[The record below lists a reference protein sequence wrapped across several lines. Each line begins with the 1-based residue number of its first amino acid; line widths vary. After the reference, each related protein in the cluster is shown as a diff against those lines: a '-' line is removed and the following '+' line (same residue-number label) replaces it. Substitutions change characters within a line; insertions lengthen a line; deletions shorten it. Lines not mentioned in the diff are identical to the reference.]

1 MSSSKYVCASL
12 LAVAISLSVFVTLS
26 VLDQAYA
33 AKYPYKGQLS
43 GKNEVPPVQTKAT
56 GEAEFTKVAN
66 ATMKYRVNVTGLSN
80 ATGAHIH
87 MGKSGANGDIIA
99 DLLNTP
105 TSKDKDT
112 AYGMII
118 RGNISDSSLK
128 GPMQGKKLDDLAAA
142 IESGDTYV
150 NVHTPQR
157 IKMVKLEASWPVKQS
172 HQGLL
177 ILQIQL
183 LDFQL
188 LQSNPTSFLFLFSIT
203 NH

>member
-150 NVHTPQR
+150 NVHTTAHQNGEIR
-157 IKMVKLEASWPVKQS
+157 GQLASEAKPAASTNSTNSTV
-172 HQGLL
+172 G
-177 ILQIQL
+177 
-183 LDFQL
+183 
-188 LQSNPTSFLFLFSIT
+188 FST
-203 NH
+203 LTE

>member
-66 ATMKYRVNVTGLSN
+66 ATMKYRVNVTGISN

-87 MGKSGANGDIIA
+87 MGKMGANGEVVA

-118 RGNISDSSLK
+118 RGNISASSLK
-128 GPMQGKKLDDLAAA
+128 GPMQGKTLDDLATA
-142 IESGDTYV
+142 IEKGDTYV
-150 NVHTPQR
+150 NVHTTAHQNGEIR
-157 IKMVKLEASWPVKQS
+157 GQLASEAKPSSSGSTNSTNSTV
-172 HQGLL
+172 G
-177 ILQIQL
+177 
-183 LDFQL
+183 
-188 LQSNPTSFLFLFSIT
+188 FST
-203 NH
+203 LTE

>member
-1 MSSSKYVCASL
+1 MSKHQKYEMSSSKYVCASL
-12 LAVAISLSVFVTLS
+12 LAVAISLSVFATLS

-66 ATMKYRVNVTGLSN
+66 ATMKYRVNVTGISN

-87 MGKSGANGDIIA
+87 MGKTGANGDIIA

-118 RGNISDSSLK
+118 RGNISASSLK
-128 GPMQGKKLDDLAAA
+128 GPMQGKTLDDLATE
-142 IESGDTYV
+142 IEKGDTYV
-150 NVHTPQR
+150 NVHTTA
-157 IKMVKLEASWPVKQS
+157 ASTAKASGSTNSTNSTV
-172 HQGLL
+172 G
-177 ILQIQL
+177 
-183 LDFQL
+183 F
-188 LQSNPTSFLFLFSIT
+188 SNLTE
-203 NH
+203 

>member
-1 MSSSKYVCASL
+1 MSSSKYVYASL

-33 AKYPYKGQLS
+33 AKYPYKAQLS
-43 GKNEVPPVQTKAT
+43 GKNEVPAVQTKAN
-56 GEAEFTKVAN
+56 GEGEFTKVAN
-66 ATMKYRVNVTGLSN
+66 ATMKYRVNVTGISN

-87 MGKSGANGDIIA
+87 MGKMGANGDVVA

-128 GPMQGKKLDDLAAA
+128 GPMQGKTLNDLATA
-142 IESGDTYV
+142 IESGNIYV
-150 NVHTPQR
+150 NVHTAEHQNGEIR
-157 IKMVKLEASWPVKQS
+157 GQLSLEGKPS
-172 HQGLL
+172 G
-177 ILQIQL
+177 
-183 LDFQL
+183 
-188 LQSNPTSFLFLFSIT
+188 SNSTKSTNSTVGFST
-203 NH
+203 LTE

>member
-1 MSSSKYVCASL
+1 MNSSKYVCASL

-43 GKNEVPPVQTKAT
+43 GKNEVPAVQTKAT

-66 ATMKYRVNVTGLSN
+66 ATMKYRVNVTGISN

-87 MGKSGANGDIIA
+87 MGKTGANGDIIA

-112 AYGMII
+112 AYGMIL
-118 RGNISDSSLK
+118 RGNLSDSSLK
-128 GPMQGKKLDDLAAA
+128 GPMQGKKLDDLAAS

-150 NVHTPQR
+150 NVHTAAHQNGEIR
-157 IKMVKLEASWPVKQS
+157 GQLASEAKPSGSTNSTNSTV
-172 HQGLL
+172 G
-177 ILQIQL
+177 
-183 LDFQL
+183 
-188 LQSNPTSFLFLFSIT
+188 FST
-203 NH
+203 LTE

>member
-1 MSSSKYVCASL
+1 VGEDKIYEMSSSKYVCASL
-12 LAVAISLSVFVTLS
+12 LVVAISLSVFVTLS

-66 ATMKYRVNVTGLSN
+66 ATMKYRVNVTGISN

-87 MGKSGANGDIIA
+87 MAKTGANGEIIA

-118 RGNISDSSLK
+118 RGNISASSLK
-128 GPMQGKKLDDLAAA
+128 GPMQGKTLDDLAAA
-142 IESGDTYV
+142 MESGNAYV
-150 NVHTPQR
+150 NVHTTAHKNGEIRGQLS
-157 IKMVKLEASWPVKQS
+157 LEGGQQKA
-172 HQGLL
+172 
-177 ILQIQL
+177 
-183 LDFQL
+183 
-188 LQSNPTSFLFLFSIT
+188 PTNSTNSTVGFST
-203 NH
+203 LTE